1 MRAAL
6 FALPVIAIALPAFAA
21 QPTYLDDRSTP
32 QAVLNSFYNA
42 ISRQEYARAYSYYE
56 DGQGAPKFDA
66 FSAGYQNTAS
76 VTVTLG
82 KAASEGAAGSTYWTL
97 PVSLDA
103 TDGQGK
109 HSYFAGCY
117 TLRLANPAIQ
127 AAPPFEP
134 LHITDGHLRSAKGF
148 GKANPVESNATPAG
162 RAKNRRVVMKVL
174 ENPGDVTV
182 KGEGE
187 TK

>member
-1 MRAAL
+1 MRASFL
-6 FALPVIAIALPAFAA
+6 ALPLLAAALPALAA
-21 QPTYLDDRSTP
+21 PPAYLDDRSTP
-32 QAVLNSFYNA
+32 QAVIASFYNA

-56 DGQGAPKFDA
+56 NGQGAPKFDT

-76 VTVTLG
+76 VKVTLG
-82 KAASEGAAGSTYWTL
+82 KPSSEGAAGSTYWTL

-103 TDGQGK
+103 TDTKGK

-134 LHITDGHLRSAKGF
+134 LHIADGHLKSAKGA
-148 GKANPVESNATPAG
+148 GKAYLPASC
-162 RAKNRRVVMKVL
+162 
-174 ENPGDVTV
+174 PS
-182 KGEGE
+182 
-187 TK
+187 